1 MKKTR
6 LIKIIL
12 KRTGAL
18 KFLTTYIIIFAG
30 VSIGVWIVEPNIKT
44 PIDSVWYCFS
54 VATTIGFG
62 DITAVTILG
71 RAMSIFLSICSIL
84 IINCH
89 FSYSHLFG
97 GFGIRSSC
105 CHYYFFVCRCNRL
118 IRSFLL
124 HRHCCNGSTW
134 KLGNASPAFGD
145 DIFLIRLFRG
155 DWGNRSGIRLCLCG
169 S

>member
-84 IINCH
+84 IIAVVPGIIT
-89 FSYSHLFG
+89 SYYIESTKLKEKESIAKFLDDLEHLPDVTG
-97 GFGIRSSC
+97 
-105 CHYYFFVCRCNRL
+105 
-118 IRSFLL
+118 
-124 HRHCCNGSTW
+124 
-134 KLGNASPAFGD
+134 
-145 DIFLIRLFRG
+145 
-155 DWGNRSGIRLCLCG
+155 
-169 S
+169 

>member
-62 DITAVTILG
+62 DIIAVTILG

-84 IINCH
+84 IIAVVPGIIT
-89 FSYSHLFG
+89 SYYIESTKLKEKESIAKFLDDLEHLPELSKEDLQSLSEKVKKF
-97 GFGIRSSC
+97 
-105 CHYYFFVCRCNRL
+105 NR
-118 IRSFLL
+118 
-124 HRHCCNGSTW
+124 
-134 KLGNASPAFGD
+134 K
-145 DIFLIRLFRG
+145 
-155 DWGNRSGIRLCLCG
+155 
-169 S
+169 

>member
-44 PIDSVWYCFS
+44 PIDSVWYYFS

-84 IINCH
+84 IIAVVPGIIT
-89 FSYSHLFG
+89 SYYIESTKLKEQESIAKFLDDLEHLPELSKEDLQSLSEKVKKF
-97 GFGIRSSC
+97 
-105 CHYYFFVCRCNRL
+105 NR
-118 IRSFLL
+118 
-124 HRHCCNGSTW
+124 
-134 KLGNASPAFGD
+134 K
-145 DIFLIRLFRG
+145 
-155 DWGNRSGIRLCLCG
+155 
-169 S
+169 

>member
-62 DITAVTILG
+62 DITAITILS

-84 IINCH
+84 IIAVVPGIIT
-89 FSYSHLFG
+89 SYYIESTKLKEQESIAKFLDDLEHLPELSKEDLQSLSEKVKKF
-97 GFGIRSSC
+97 
-105 CHYYFFVCRCNRL
+105 NR
-118 IRSFLL
+118 
-124 HRHCCNGSTW
+124 
-134 KLGNASPAFGD
+134 K
-145 DIFLIRLFRG
+145 
-155 DWGNRSGIRLCLCG
+155 
-169 S
+169 

>member
-84 IINCH
+84 IIAVVPGIIT
-89 FSYSHLFG
+89 SYYIESTKLKEKESIAKFLDDLEHLPELSKRGFTKPFG
-97 GFGIRSSC
+97 KGKK
-105 CHYYFFVCRCNRL
+105 V
-118 IRSFLL
+118 
-124 HRHCCNGSTW
+124 
-134 KLGNASPAFGD
+134 
-145 DIFLIRLFRG
+145 
-155 DWGNRSGIRLCLCG
+155 
-169 S
+169 

>member
-44 PIDSVWYCFS
+44 PIDSVWHCFS

-84 IINCH
+84 IIAVVPGIIT
-89 FSYSHLFG
+89 SYYIESTKLKENESIAKFLDDLEHLPELSKEDLQSLSKKVKKF
-97 GFGIRSSC
+97 
-105 CHYYFFVCRCNRL
+105 NR
-118 IRSFLL
+118 
-124 HRHCCNGSTW
+124 
-134 KLGNASPAFGD
+134 K
-145 DIFLIRLFRG
+145 
-155 DWGNRSGIRLCLCG
+155 
-169 S
+169 

>member
-62 DITAVTILG
+62 DIAAVTILG

-84 IINCH
+84 IIAVVPGIIT
-89 FSYSHLFG
+89 SYYIESTKLKEQESIAKFLDDLEHLPELSKEDLQSLSEKVKKF
-97 GFGIRSSC
+97 
-105 CHYYFFVCRCNRL
+105 NR
-118 IRSFLL
+118 
-124 HRHCCNGSTW
+124 
-134 KLGNASPAFGD
+134 K
-145 DIFLIRLFRG
+145 
-155 DWGNRSGIRLCLCG
+155 
-169 S
+169 

>member
-44 PIDSVWYCFS
+44 PIDSVRYCFS

-62 DITAVTILG
+62 DTTAVTILG

-84 IINCH
+84 IIAVVPGIIT
-89 FSYSHLFG
+89 SYYIESTKLKEKESIAKFLDDLEHLPELSKEDSQSLSEKVKKF
-97 GFGIRSSC
+97 
-105 CHYYFFVCRCNRL
+105 NR
-118 IRSFLL
+118 
-124 HRHCCNGSTW
+124 
-134 KLGNASPAFGD
+134 K
-145 DIFLIRLFRG
+145 
-155 DWGNRSGIRLCLCG
+155 
-169 S
+169 

>member
-84 IINCH
+84 IIAVVPGIIT
-89 FSYSHLFG
+89 SYYIESTKLKEKESIAKFLDDLEHLPELSKEDLQNLSEKVKKF
-97 GFGIRSSC
+97 
-105 CHYYFFVCRCNRL
+105 NR
-118 IRSFLL
+118 
-124 HRHCCNGSTW
+124 
-134 KLGNASPAFGD
+134 K
-145 DIFLIRLFRG
+145 
-155 DWGNRSGIRLCLCG
+155 
-169 S
+169 

>member
-18 KFLTTYIIIFAG
+18 TFLTTYIIIFAG

-44 PIDSVWYCFS
+44 LIDSVWYCFS

-84 IINCH
+84 IIAVVPGIIT
-89 FSYSHLFG
+89 SYYIESTKLKEKESIAKFLDDLEHLPELSKEDLQSLSEKVKKF
-97 GFGIRSSC
+97 
-105 CHYYFFVCRCNRL
+105 NR
-118 IRSFLL
+118 
-124 HRHCCNGSTW
+124 
-134 KLGNASPAFGD
+134 K
-145 DIFLIRLFRG
+145 
-155 DWGNRSGIRLCLCG
+155 
-169 S
+169 

>member
-71 RAMSIFLSICSIL
+71 RVMSIFLSICSIL
-84 IINCH
+84 IIAVVPGIIT
-89 FSYSHLFG
+89 SYYIESTKLKENESIAKFLDDLEHLPELSKEDLQSLSKKVKKF
-97 GFGIRSSC
+97 
-105 CHYYFFVCRCNRL
+105 NR
-118 IRSFLL
+118 
-124 HRHCCNGSTW
+124 
-134 KLGNASPAFGD
+134 K
-145 DIFLIRLFRG
+145 
-155 DWGNRSGIRLCLCG
+155 
-169 S
+169 

>member
-54 VATTIGFG
+54 VATTIGVG

-84 IINCH
+84 IIAVVPGIIT
-89 FSYSHLFG
+89 SYYIESTKLKEQESIAKFLDDLEHLPELSKEDLQSLSEKVKKF
-97 GFGIRSSC
+97 
-105 CHYYFFVCRCNRL
+105 NR
-118 IRSFLL
+118 
-124 HRHCCNGSTW
+124 
-134 KLGNASPAFGD
+134 K
-145 DIFLIRLFRG
+145 
-155 DWGNRSGIRLCLCG
+155 
-169 S
+169 

>member
-44 PIDSVWYCFS
+44 PIDSVRYCFS

-62 DITAVTILG
+62 DITAITILG

-84 IINCH
+84 IIAVVPGIIT
-89 FSYSHLFG
+89 SYYIESTKLKEQESIAKFLDDLEHLPELSKEDLQSLSEKVKKF
-97 GFGIRSSC
+97 
-105 CHYYFFVCRCNRL
+105 NR
-118 IRSFLL
+118 
-124 HRHCCNGSTW
+124 
-134 KLGNASPAFGD
+134 K
-145 DIFLIRLFRG
+145 
-155 DWGNRSGIRLCLCG
+155 
-169 S
+169 

>member
-44 PIDSVWYCFS
+44 LIDSVWYCFS

-84 IINCH
+84 IIAVVPGIIT
-89 FSYSHLFG
+89 SYYIESTKLKEQESIAKFLDDLEHLPELSKEDLQSLSEKVKKF
-97 GFGIRSSC
+97 
-105 CHYYFFVCRCNRL
+105 NR
-118 IRSFLL
+118 
-124 HRHCCNGSTW
+124 
-134 KLGNASPAFGD
+134 K
-145 DIFLIRLFRG
+145 
-155 DWGNRSGIRLCLCG
+155 
-169 S
+169 

>member
-84 IINCH
+84 IIAVVPGIIT
-89 FSYSHLFG
+89 SYYIESTKIKENESIAKFLDDLEHLPELSKEDLQSLSDKVKKF
-97 GFGIRSSC
+97 
-105 CHYYFFVCRCNRL
+105 NR
-118 IRSFLL
+118 
-124 HRHCCNGSTW
+124 
-134 KLGNASPAFGD
+134 K
-145 DIFLIRLFRG
+145 
-155 DWGNRSGIRLCLCG
+155 
-169 S
+169 

>member
-71 RAMSIFLSICSIL
+71 RAMSILLSICSIL
-84 IINCH
+84 IIAVVPGIIT
-89 FSYSHLFG
+89 SYYIESTKLKEQESIAKFLDDLEHLPELSKEDLQSLSEKVKKF
-97 GFGIRSSC
+97 
-105 CHYYFFVCRCNRL
+105 NR
-118 IRSFLL
+118 
-124 HRHCCNGSTW
+124 
-134 KLGNASPAFGD
+134 K
-145 DIFLIRLFRG
+145 
-155 DWGNRSGIRLCLCG
+155 
-169 S
+169 

>member
-84 IINCH
+84 IIAVVPGIIT
-89 FSYSHLFG
+89 SYYIESTKLKEQESIAKFLDDLEHLPELANEIVKRLSEKVKKF
-97 GFGIRSSC
+97 
-105 CHYYFFVCRCNRL
+105 NR
-118 IRSFLL
+118 
-124 HRHCCNGSTW
+124 
-134 KLGNASPAFGD
+134 K
-145 DIFLIRLFRG
+145 
-155 DWGNRSGIRLCLCG
+155 
-169 S
+169 